1 MSHEDNKI
9 QAKGHEVAI
18 EPEFRNDSDEAR
30 TLPLLPVRD
39 TVLFP
44 HAVLP
49 LTVGRESSVQLINSL
64 GDDKTIIVVAQREAR
79 VDAPQPTDLY
89 AVGSLAVVHK
99 VVRMP
104 NQSLFVFAEGLERV
118 KVTEYTQLNPFMRAT
133 VESIPEINAP
143 QNAQIEALQ
152 RNVLTLFQQIV
163 AGSPTLSDELSTVA
177 SNIEDA
183 GRMVDFIASSLPS
196 LSTKDKQD
204 VLETPDVQVRLEK
217 INQHLAKE
225 LEVQQL
231 RNKIQS
237 EVQDRVQQTQREYY
251 LREQMKAI
259 QKELGEQDETT
270 RDTEELRQKIE
281 AAGMPDDVKKEALK
295 ELGRLV
301 RMSPMAADYGLTRN
315 YIEWLAVLPWQKS
328 SGVEIDITKAKE
340 ILDSDHY
347 DLEKVK
353 NRILDYLSVRR
364 LKPSMKGPILC
375 FVGPPGVGKTSLGKS
390 IARSLGRKFVR
401 LSLGGVHDE
410 AEIRGHRRT
419 YIGALPGQIM
429 QGIRRAET
437 NDPVFMLDEIDKV
450 GRDFRGDPGSALL
463 EALDPEQ
470 NFSFRDNYLDVP
482 FDLSKVLFITTAN
495 QLDPVAEPL
504 RDRMEIIEL
513 QGYTE
518 EEKVHIAFQYLIP
531 RQIEENGITREQID
545 FPEET
550 VRFLI
555 RHYTREAGVRSLERT
570 IGTICRKQA
579 RRIAEGKTD
588 KLLVTTELVQR
599 TDMLGGIKI
608 RTEGEIAERTKR
620 TGVAV
625 GLAWTPT
632 GGDVL
637 FIEANKMKGKGGFNM
652 TGQLGDV
659 MRESMQAALTWV
671 RSNAKELGID
681 EDFFAN
687 HDIHIHVPAG
697 AIPKDGPSAG
707 VTMATALVSLL
718 TERRVRPLTA
728 MTGEITLSGNV
739 LPIGGIKEKTLAAKR
754 AGVKDIILP
763 EDNRQNVQEDLT
775 PEQLQG
781 LTMHYVKS
789 IPELLEIAF
798 PATPA
803 EEKHDEAVR
812 EQVLTGAPVA

>member
-1 MSHEDNKI
+1 MSNETKDL
-9 QAKGHEVAI
+9 
-18 EPEFRNDSDEAR
+18 EPVDPELRDDSEQAR
-30 TLPLLPVRD
+30 TLPVLPVRD

-64 GDDKTIIVVAQREAR
+64 GEDKTIIVVAQREAR
-79 VDAPQPTDLY
+79 VDNPQPTDLY
-89 AVGSLAVVHK
+89 SVGSLAVVHK

-118 KVTEYTQLNPFMRAT
+118 KVTEYTQLTPFMLAT
-133 VESIPEINAP
+133 VDSIPEVQAPKNAE
-143 QNAQIEALQ
+143 IEALQ

-163 AGSPTLSDELSTVA
+163 AGSPTLSDELATVA
-177 SNIEDA
+177 SNIEDP

-196 LSTKDKQD
+196 LSTRDKQD
-204 VLETPDVQVRLEK
+204 VLETPDVHIRLEK

-270 RDTEELRQKIE
+270 RDAEELRQKIE
-281 AAGMPDDVKKEALK
+281 QAGMPDEVKKEALK
-295 ELGRLV
+295 ELGRLT

-328 SGVEIDITKAKE
+328 SGVEVDIPKAKE

-390 IARSLGRKFVR
+390 IARALGRKFVR
-401 LSLGGVHDE
+401 ISLGGVHDE
-410 AEIRGHRRT
+410 AEVRGHRRT

-495 QLDPVAEPL
+495 MLDPVAEPL

-518 EEKVHIAFQYLIP
+518 EEKVHIAFQYLVP
-531 RQIEENGITREQID
+531 RQIEENGINGNQIE
-545 FPEET
+545 FPEEAI
-550 VRFLI
+550 RFLI
-555 RHYTREAGVRSLERT
+555 RHYTREAGVRNLERT

-588 KLLVTTELVQR
+588 KLRVTPELVQHH
-599 TDMLGGIKI
+599 DMLGGMKI

-620 TGVAV
+620 AGVAV

-637 FIEANKMKGKGGFNM
+637 FVEAIKMRGKGGFPM
-652 TGQLGDV
+652 TGQLGQV
-659 MRESMQAALTWV
+659 MQESMQAAHSWV
-671 RSNAKELGID
+671 RSHAKDLGID
-681 EDFFAN
+681 EGFFAD

-707 VTMATALVSLL
+707 VTMVTALVSLL
-718 TERRVRPLTA
+718 TDRPVRPLTA

-754 AGVKDIILP
+754 AGVTDIILP
-763 EDNRQNVQEDLT
+763 AENKQNVEEDLT

-781 LTMHYVKS
+781 ITMHYVKT
-789 IPELLEIAF
+789 IEELLEIAL
-798 PATPA
+798 PTSRA
-803 EEKHDEAVR
+803 EVKQDEDVR
-812 EQVLTGAPVA
+812 EQVLQTVPVG